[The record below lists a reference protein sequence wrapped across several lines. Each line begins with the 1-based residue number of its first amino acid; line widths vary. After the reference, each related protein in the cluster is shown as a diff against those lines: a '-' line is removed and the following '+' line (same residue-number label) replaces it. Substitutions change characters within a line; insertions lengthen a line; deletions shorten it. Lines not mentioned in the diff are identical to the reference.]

1 MWPRGHLTLRMSM
14 FLMMMVSL
22 NTSVQLITLLHP
34 YHLNLHSS
42 TYIVATISF
51 SPQNSSVREGNPV
64 YISIVLDRKV
74 AGSITFTVNTTDNT
88 ANKCEWMWIMC
99 KFCSRT
105 EFATYFTTLF
115 LLTAIVA
122 SEDYAIVSNTVTIPA
137 GERHASPLLLILK
150 DNLTEEDEYFKA
162 TLTLHNTP
170 FKVEV
175 GPDPAFVTIIDATG
189 KSALMYCTFTLH

>member
-1 MWPRGHLTLRMSM
+1 MLV
-14 FLMMMVSL
+14 MMMVSL

-34 YHLNLHSS
+34 YHLNLDSS

-51 SPQNSSVREGNPV
+51 SPQNYTVREGHPV
-64 YISIVLDRKV
+64 ELRIVLDRKV
-74 AGSITFTVNTTDNT
+74 AGSITLTVNTTDIT
-88 ANKCEWMWIMC
+88 ANKCEWMWIIF

-115 LLTAIVA
+115 LLTSIVA
-122 SEDYAIVSNTVTIPA
+122 SDDYAIVINTVTIPA
-137 GERHASPLLLILK
+137 GELHASPLLFAIK

-175 GPDPAFVTIIDATG
+175 GPDPAFVTIIDTTG

>member
-1 MWPRGHLTLRMSM
+1 MSM

-51 SPQNSSVREGNPV
+51 SPQNSSVQEGDSVN
-64 YISIVLDRKV
+64 IRIVLDRKV
-74 AGSITFTVNTTDNT
+74 AGSITLTVNTTDIT
-88 ANKCEWMWIMC
+88 ANKCEWMWIMF

-137 GERHASPLLLILK
+137 GERHASPVLLSLG
-150 DNLTEEDEYFKA
+150 DSLTEVDEYFKV
-162 TLTLHNTP
+162 TLTLQQNTP
-170 FKVEV
+170 FDVEV

>member
-1 MWPRGHLTLRMSM
+1 MSM

-51 SPQNSSVREGNPV
+51 SPQNSSVQEGNPV
-64 YISIVLDRKV
+64 NISIVLDRKV
-74 AGSITFTVNTTDNT
+74 AGSITFTVNTTDIT
-88 ANKCEWMWIMC
+88 ANKCEWMWIMF

-137 GERHASPLLLILK
+137 GERRASPLLFALK
-150 DNLTEEDEYFKA
+150 DNLIEEDEHFKA
-162 TLTLHNTP
+162 TLTLHSTP

-175 GPDPAFVTIIDATG
+175 GPDPAFVTIKDTTG
-189 KSALMYCTFTLH
+189 KSAVMYCMFTLH